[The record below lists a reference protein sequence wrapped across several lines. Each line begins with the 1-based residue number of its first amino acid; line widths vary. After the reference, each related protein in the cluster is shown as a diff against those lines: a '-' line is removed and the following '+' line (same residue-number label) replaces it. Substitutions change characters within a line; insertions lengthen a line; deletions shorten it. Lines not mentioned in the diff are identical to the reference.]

1 MKISDKPT
9 KYILIKANT
18 DSEWDCCDFA
28 LIYLSEEWKKLQ
40 AERLEA
46 VKPFADNYSFS
57 SINFYDSSV
66 NFFQTGD
73 DEEPDMEKLLGDK
86 DWTFVELDDD
96 DETDRLTSPENR
108 LECYKLVI
116 YRDENARYEAYSKYT
131 NEEFW
136 TNDFSLR
143 QLIEQAP
150 EAGCK

>member
-9 KYILIKANT
+9 GYILIKAHT

-28 LIYLSEEWKKLQ
+28 LIYLSEEWKRQQ
-40 AERLEA
+40 AKRLEA
-46 VKPFADNYSFS
+46 VKPFADNDTFS

-73 DEEPDMEKLLGDK
+73 ENEPDVEELLADK
-86 DWTFVELDDD
+86 EWAFIELDDD

-116 YRDENARYEAYSKYT
+116 YRDGNARYEAIGKYT

-136 TNDFSLR
+136 TSEFSLQ
-143 QLIEQAP
+143 QLTEQAV
-150 EAGCK
+150 EF

>member
-1 MKISDKPT
+1 MEISDKPT
-9 KYILIKANT
+9 KYILIKAST

-46 VKPFADNYSFS
+46 VKPFTDNYSFS

-73 DEEPDMEKLLGDK
+73 GEEPDIEELLGDK
-86 DWTFVELDDD
+86 DWTFIELDD

-116 YRDENARYEAYSKYT
+116 YRDGNARYEAYGKYT

-136 TNDFSLR
+136 TNEFSLR

-150 EAGCK
+150 EADCK

>member
-9 KYILIKANT
+9 GYILIKAHT

-28 LIYLSEEWKKLQ
+28 LIYLSEEWKRQQ
-40 AERLEA
+40 AKRLEA
-46 VKPFADNYSFS
+46 VKPFADNDTFS

-73 DEEPDMEKLLGDK
+73 EDEPDVEELLADK
-86 DWTFVELDDD
+86 EWAFVELDDD
-96 DETDRLTSPENR
+96 DETDRMTSPENR

-116 YRDENARYEAYSKYT
+116 YRDGNARYEAIGKYT

-136 TNDFSLR
+136 TSEFSLQ
-143 QLIEQAP
+143 QLTEQAV
-150 EAGCK
+150 EF

>member
-9 KYILIKANT
+9 GYILIKAHT

-28 LIYLSEEWKKLQ
+28 LIYLSEEWKRQQ
-40 AERLEA
+40 AKRLEA
-46 VKPFADNYSFS
+46 VKPFADNDTFS

-73 DEEPDMEKLLGDK
+73 EDEPDVEELLADK
-86 DWTFVELDDD
+86 EWAFVELDDD

-116 YRDENARYEAYSKYT
+116 YRDGNARYEAIGKYT

-136 TNDFSLR
+136 TSEFSLQ
-143 QLIEQAP
+143 QLTEQAV
-150 EAGCK
+150 EF

>member
-9 KYILIKANT
+9 KYILIKAST

-28 LIYLSEEWKKLQ
+28 LIYLSEKWKKLQ

-46 VKPFADNYSFS
+46 VKPFADNYTFS

-73 DEEPDMEKLLGDK
+73 DGGPDMEELLGDK
-86 DWTFVELDDD
+86 DWTFVELDN

-116 YRDENARYEAYSKYT
+116 YRDGNTRYEALGKHT
-131 NEEFW
+131 GEEFW
-136 TNDFSLR
+136 TNEFSLQ
-143 QLIEQAP
+143 QLTGQAV
-150 EAGCK
+150 EF